1 MEEKFEGTLDEF
13 LDSMDSLE
21 SMETDKCLSRL
32 SEEGEDPLVKL
43 YKDGKLVAST
53 YPNDLR
59 DDKTVHVRDMGY
71 RFLKGL
77 RYWNRVKKD
86 PLSIGDMECREN
98 WGGVTGKMYSAIE
111 GSLEALKSVGLLRYT
126 HSLMV
131 PNFNT
136 LGRPNSNSSKFYDL
150 ESTNRFK
157 VVYNKPGTY
166 AHALSK

>member
-59 DDKTVHVRDMGY
+59 DDKTVHVILYQLEIWNAEKIGVELQEKCILQ
-71 RFLKGL
+71 LKA
-77 RYWNRVKKD
+77 V
-86 PLSIGDMECREN
+86 
-98 WGGVTGKMYSAIE
+98 
-111 GSLEALKSVGLLRYT
+111 
-126 HSLMV
+126 
-131 PNFNT
+131 
-136 LGRPNSNSSKFYDL
+136 
-150 ESTNRFK
+150 
-157 VVYNKPGTY
+157 
-166 AHALSK
+166 